1 MLIGTNDLNAAD
13 CNMNET
19 ELLATVPGISY
30 RYKTLPKSAHGEQ
43 VKRYHRAAH
52 SSCGSVMGQPL
63 ALRSSLRP
71 GLHVTL
77 MPQHVILL

>member
-30 RYKTLPKSAHGEQ
+30 RYKTLLKSAHGEQ
-43 VKRYHRAAH
+43 IKRYHRAAQ
-52 SSCGSVMGQPL
+52 SSCGSVMASHLLFAAACAL
-63 ALRSSLRP
+63 AC
-71 GLHVTL
+71 
-77 MPQHVILL
+77 M

>member
-30 RYKTLPKSAHGEQ
+30 RYKPLPKSAHGEQ
-43 VKRYHRAAH
+43 VERYHQAAH

-63 ALRSSLRP
+63 ALRSSLP
-71 GLHVTL
+71 LGLHVTL

>member
-30 RYKTLPKSAHGEQ
+30 RYKTLLKSAHGEQ
-43 VKRYHRAAH
+43 VKQYHRAAQ

-63 ALRSSLRP
+63 ALRSGLRL

-77 MPQHVILL
+77 MPQHVFLL